1 MFVAPPCD
9 AEGMP
14 PATIDEVE
22 TAFVR
27 RRFVRSLR
35 MANSILESGCGDRR
49 EVHPAVAE
57 TGGDAAVAVDGG
69 DAIICCPS
77 ALVPGPSPIR
87 SRLDVVTVV
96 PAVPA
101 TASSSPR
108 SATDPPP
115 LDTSDASSSWRV
127 RLTNASSVYD
137 RAAAIVIQSIYEIDK
152 IADGQSG
159 GGGSSNPAEHDK
171 GRSYEH
177 IFSDLSTLHRY
188 YCGVPMPIGLACIY
202 IQFCATM
209 GWRGLALTFAVD
221 ILGRI
226 LVGGQPDR
234 GTGTG
239 IEEELLAQDW
249 FLDACEELI
258 DLALTE
264 LLPRVQEGRD
274 CRDLLYRLQGQDQLD
289 HLSKAQSIPVCEEVQ
304 PSSVDVLMRTLADD
318 HSSSALHPCFEEIF
332 EQCNEKLGQMLK
344 DRADTPSS
352 DSSSKGDSATGLISA
367 ADNILARSNA
377 TASSTD
383 TSDDHAHQDPPP
395 SISQSLSELF
405 QNNIVEP
412 LWESEDRWTN
422 RAAVVAVGVSSVMI
436 WRRRKRIGAA
446 TRSTGHAAVAP
457 FREILEAIPLPQSE
471 KR

>member
-1 MFVAPPCD
+1 
-9 AEGMP
+9 MP
-14 PATIDEVE
+14 PVTIDEAE

-35 MANSILESGCGDRR
+35 MANSILESGCSIGGEPGRR

-57 TGGDAAVAVDGG
+57 TGGDDAVAADGG
-69 DAIICCPS
+69 DVIICCPS
-77 ALVPGPSPIR
+77 ALVPGPSPKR
-87 SRLDVVTVV
+87 SLLD
-96 PAVPA
+96 AMAAIPA

-115 LDTSDASSSWRV
+115 LDTSDASLSSWRV
-127 RLTNASSVYD
+127 RLTDASSVYD

-152 IADGQSG
+152 SADGQNG

-171 GRSYEH
+171 GRNYEH
-177 IFSDLSTLHRY
+177 MFSDLSTLHRY
-188 YCGVPMPIGLACIY
+188 YCDAPMSIGLACIY

-226 LVGGQPDR
+226 LKDGQPDR
-234 GTGTG
+234 GTCTG
-239 IEEELLAQDW
+239 IQEELLAQDW

-344 DRADTPSS
+344 DRADTPSD
-352 DSSSKGDSATGLISA
+352 DSSKDDSATGLISA

-412 LWESEDRWTN
+412 LWKSEDRWTN

-457 FREILEAIPLPQSE
+457 FREILEAIPLPHSE

>member
-1 MFVAPPCD
+1 
-9 AEGMP
+9 MP
-14 PATIDEVE
+14 PATIDEAE

-35 MANSILESGCGDRR
+35 MANSILESGCSIGGEPGRR
-49 EVHPAVAE
+49 EVHPAAAE
-57 TGGDAAVAVDGG
+57 AGGDAAAADTG
-69 DAIICCPS
+69 DVVICCPL
-77 ALVPGPSPIR
+77 ALVPGPSPNR
-87 SRLDVVTVV
+87 SRLDVVTV
-96 PAVPA
+96 VPA

-115 LDTSDASSSWRV
+115 LDTSDASSSSWRV
-127 RLTNASSVYD
+127 RLTDASSVYD

-152 IADGQSG
+152 SADGQM
-159 GGGSSNPAEHDK
+159 GGGSSNHADVRKRRNEHM
-171 GRSYEH
+171 
-177 IFSDLSTLHRY
+177 FSDLSTLHRY
-188 YCGVPMPIGLACIY
+188 YCDAPMPIGLACIY

-226 LVGGQPDR
+226 LKEGQPDR

-239 IEEELLAQDW
+239 IQEELLAQDW

-344 DRADTPSS
+344 DRADTPSD
-352 DSSSKGDSATGLISA
+352 DSSKVDSATGLISA

-395 SISQSLSELF
+395 SISPSLSELF
-405 QNNIVEP
+405 QSNIVEP

-446 TRSTGHAAVAP
+446 IRSTGHAAVAP